1 LSWIIPWSSLYSA
14 AASSSNSFT
23 LQTWSAKPLAIAG
36 DMPGDDASGAAQ
48 RPWSSTCGRW
58 PRRGQMRGNQSRR
71 RLRASRI
78 LLQRTT
84 LPYAWGTAMTETE
97 PKRRWFRFSIRDLL
111 WLTAVVAIS
120 TAWWIDRS
128 KLQHQ
133 REAISPHNRG
143 YNVLFEDGRQPNKVL
158 PDNR

>member
-1 LSWIIPWSSLYSA
+1 
-14 AASSSNSFT
+14 
-23 LQTWSAKPLAIAG
+23 
-36 DMPGDDASGAAQ
+36 
-48 RPWSSTCGRW
+48 
-58 PRRGQMRGNQSRR
+58 MRGNQSRR